1 MSFLY
6 VIGIAVALAMD
17 ALAVSIAIGVA
28 HHPVTGRQMLRLAST
43 FGLFQFGM
51 CIAGWAAGES
61 VVKYIG
67 RYDHWVAFGLLLFV
81 GGRMIFESV
90 KGGEEAGEERRDPT
104 TGASLFVLGVA
115 TSLDSL
121 AVGLS
126 LAALR
131 TSILYPAAV
140 IGAVSFVI
148 SLAGTKLGPA
158 LGKVF
163 GKRAELLGGLVL
175 IAIGIKILVD
185 HLSAD

>member
-6 VIGIAVALAMD
+6 ILGIAFALAMD
-17 ALAVSIAIGVA
+17 AFAVSIAMGLA
-28 HHPVTGRQMLRLAST
+28 LRPATGGQILRLAST

-51 CIAGWAAGES
+51 CTGGWAAGET
-61 VVKYIG
+61 VVKHIG
-67 RYDHWVAFGLLLFV
+67 RYDHWLAFLLLLIV
-81 GGRMIFESV
+81 GGRMITESFRHD
-90 KGGEEAGEERRDPT
+90 KDEGPKRRDPT
-104 TGASLFVLGVA
+104 TGAALLVLGVA

-131 TSILYPAAV
+131 ASILFPAAV
-140 IGAVSFVI
+140 IGVVAFGMTVI
-148 SLAGTKLGPA
+148 GMKLGPA

-163 GKRAELLGGLVL
+163 GRRAELFGGLVL

-185 HLSAD
+185 HLRGG

>member
-6 VIGIAVALAMD
+6 VIGIALALAMD
-17 ALAVSIAIGVA
+17 AFAVSIAVGLA
-28 HHPVTGRQMLRLAST
+28 LRPVTAGQTLRLAST
-43 FGLFQFGM
+43 FGLFQFVM
-51 CIAGWAAGES
+51 CAAGWAAGET

-67 RYDHWVAFGLLLFV
+67 RYDHWLAFLLLLVV
-81 GGRMIFESV
+81 GGRMIHEAFEHDEDKES
-90 KGGEEAGEERRDPT
+90 KRRDPT
-104 TGASLFVLGVA
+104 SGAALLVLGVA

-140 IGAVSFVI
+140 IGVVAFVMTVV
-148 SLAGTKLGPA
+148 GMKLGPA

-163 GKRAELLGGLVL
+163 GRRAELFGGLVL
-175 IAIGIKILVD
+175 IAIGIKILAD
-185 HLSAD
+185 HLGGG